1 MKLRKQT
8 IKQTN
13 KQIKNEHDKTRGTW
27 LELSRNHNSVTE
39 EALRFSFSLYDR
51 VYNVFFRLL
60 SPESP
65 LFIFNH
71 VAQ

>member
-1 MKLRKQT
+1 MTKQ
-8 IKQTN
+8 
-13 KQIKNEHDKTRGTW
+13 
-27 LELSRNHNSVTE
+27 RNLTGAVTQSHSVTE
-39 EALRFSFSLYDR
+39 EALRFSFFLYDK

-71 VAQ
+71 VAR

>member
-1 MKLRKQT
+1 MT
-8 IKQTN
+8 
-13 KQIKNEHDKTRGTW
+13 TRGTW